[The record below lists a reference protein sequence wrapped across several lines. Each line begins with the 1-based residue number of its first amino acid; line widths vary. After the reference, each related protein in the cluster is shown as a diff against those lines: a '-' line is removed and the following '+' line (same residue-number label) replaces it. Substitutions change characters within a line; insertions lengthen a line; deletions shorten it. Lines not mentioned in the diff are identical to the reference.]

1 MNPRVPST
9 RIAVTKPTQ
18 KEVLDGRE
26 SKSELGIECRHVNT
40 SSADEEIDNVSYNI
54 CMKTLNLLITDF
66 LEYLEVERGRSQ
78 RTIRNYDFYL
88 RRFSKW
94 AKNPTSKQ
102 ITRDAVHRYR
112 LWLNRLTEGRNE
124 ETLKKSTQN
133 YHLIALRSFLKYLS
147 RQNIQCLPPEQ
158 IELAKQSKRTV
169 EFLEAEELNR
179 LFFVAKKNTR
189 GLIGLR
195 DLAILELLFS
205 TGMRVSELTNLKIEQ
220 VNLNRDEFTV
230 RGKGDKPRVVFL
242 SDSAKPVLRI
252 YLSKRRDAS
261 PFMFVSYDRA
271 KSGRKDAGSL
281 TPRSVQRI
289 VERYATEA
297 GITKKITPHTLRHTF
312 ATDLLLS
319 GADIRSVQSMLG
331 HESITTTQV
340 YTHITNKQMKDVHKK
355 FHGQNRK

>member
-1 MNPRVPST
+1 MKS
-9 RIAVTKPTQ
+9 
-18 KEVLDGRE
+18 LD
-26 SKSELGIECRHVNT
+26 S
-40 SSADEEIDNVSYNI
+40 
-54 CMKTLNLLITDF
+54 LITDF

-78 RTIRNYDFYL
+78 RTISNYDFYL

-94 AKNPTSKQ
+94 AKNPTPKQ
-102 ITRDAVHRYR
+102 ITREIIHRYR
-112 LWLNRLTEGRNE
+112 LWLNRLTEGRE
-124 ETLKKSTQN
+124 EATLKRSTQN

-147 RQNIQCLPPEQ
+147 RQDIVSLPPEQ

-169 EFLEAEELNR
+169 EFLESEELNR
-179 LFFVAKKNTR
+179 LFLVVKNKAE

-205 TGMRVSELTNLKIEQ
+205 TGMRVSELANLPIEQ

-242 SDSAKPVLRI
+242 SDSAKAILKI
-252 YLSKRRDAS
+252 YLSKRQDTS
-261 PFMFVSYDRA
+261 PFMFVSHDRA
-271 KSGRKDAGSL
+271 KSGRKDVGPI

-355 FHGQNRK
+355 FHGKNRK

>member
-1 MNPRVPST
+1 MKS
-9 RIAVTKPTQ
+9 
-18 KEVLDGRE
+18 LD
-26 SKSELGIECRHVNT
+26 SLV
-40 SSADEEIDNVSYNI
+40 
-54 CMKTLNLLITDF
+54 TDF

-94 AKNPTSKQ
+94 AKNPTPKQ
-102 ITRDAVHRYR
+102 ITREMIHRYR
-112 LWLNRLTEGRNE
+112 LWLNRLTEGRE
-124 ETLKKSTQN
+124 EATLKKSTQN

-147 RQNIQCLPPEQ
+147 RQDITSLPPEQ

-169 EFLEAEELNR
+169 EFLESEELNR
-179 LFFVAKKNTR
+179 LLLVAKNKTE

-195 DLAILELLFS
+195 DYTIIELLFS
-205 TGMRVSELTNLKIEQ
+205 TGMRVSELANLKIEN

-242 SDSAKPVLRI
+242 SDSAKSALKN

-261 PFMFVSYDRA
+261 PFMFVSHDRA
-271 KSGRKDAGSL
+271 KSGRKDAGPL
-281 TPRSVQRI
+281 TPRSIQRI

-340 YTHITNKQMKDVHKK
+340 YTHITNKQMKDIHKK
-355 FHGQNRK
+355 FHGKNRK